1 MTARP
6 ADDSLQ
12 TVFVVAVAENGV
24 IGRDN
29 AMPWHLR
36 SDLKRFKRITMNRPV
51 VMGRKTFQS
60 LPRPLPGRTNIVL
73 TRDAGFHAEQALVVT
88 SIERACEVAT
98 GDALRRFATE
108 IMVIGGSEIYMQLLP
123 HAHRIELTEVHADV
137 AGDAT
142 FRPDLS
148 EWKEV
153 ARTFNKAIEGETADF
168 SYVTLRRTSQ
178 AADSRLIA
186 LTN

>member
-1 MTARP
+1 MEI
-6 ADDSLQ
+6 
-12 TVFVVAVAENGV
+12 VFVVAAAANGV
-24 IGRDN
+24 IGNDNQIPWRIRRD
-29 AMPWHLR
+29 MQRLR
-36 SDLKRFKRITMNRPV
+36 ALTMNRPV

-73 TRDAGFHAEQALVVT
+73 TRDGGFHADQALVVT
-88 SIERACEVAT
+88 SIDRACEVAT

-108 IMVIGGSEIYMQLLP
+108 IMVIGGAEIYMQWLP

-137 AGDAT
+137 AGDAI
-142 FRPDLS
+142 FKPDLS
-148 EWKEV
+148 EWEEV